1 MNLVGLGVMVGE
13 KHGKYLGF
21 KIGIETPFEW
31 NAEREFLSDTD
42 TYNICINCFMMAS
55 MAYKFYLLSKRSQEI
70 LGFYTNELLE
80 NMEQIQL
87 PEEMVNNT
95 LCISLPEI
103 TTVTPIY
110 DYNLQSIG
118 KETEL
123 FENTFVKQE
132 ITKSEETD
140 DIDNDKVVVIIQDNG
155 EPAFYRAQ
163 PDGSLI
169 ELEESEGEK
178 YRRKFNASI
187 VTVKKEERLK
197 KGRKRGPMSFKMCS
211 RCPVKYRFIT
221 KLKQHMMMD
230 HNVTLFVCKV
240 CQAFTENEQEYHNHM
255 KTHTDIH
262 QCAVCNTVFKK
273 RSTIINH
280 LKWHERMKNIT
291 ENALQTEN
299 AHICEKCGKIMFDE
313 ESLRQHY
320 DSVHYKKFTCYYCG
334 RMYKGEM
341 SFDSHIKKHEKNME
355 IGRIALKLKIRS
367 IRVRRLARLGA
378 CVRRVGD
385 TSWTSERCCGIR
397 GYITTRGL
405 TPARVRKGT
414 FLLDNR
420 ATLLSRDCHYFS
432 PSDFVLKLN
441 LLRRMRELGGN
452 MITEDGIKI
461 EWMNHLPAQ
470 IRVVLSVN
478 TDSSLDML
486 EAMADKMMEYSES
499 SNIAA
504 VSSSQPDSV
513 AVNQQVMS
521 AQIQVLSKQL
531 EKLTLEISEL
541 RSRGRPHHRRYQRSR
556 SRSKSTAKYQNDSN
570 RECGR
575 RFVSLNRRNQHAL
588 CAHTAPT
595 RRCPL
600 CPALFHLR
608 SMVNSH
614 VKKVHLREHK
624 RRNRVNKHRDV
635 PWRTAPV
642 PIQELSVDIQNDILE
657 LQAAHAHAND
667 WTYED
672 SSQSL
677 EMEHI

>member
-1 MNLVGLGVMVGE
+1 MANTLDLKLVLKHLSNGTLSENLCIICLEPLRDQSENIFTKVC
-13 KHGKYLGF
+13 KYDKEYCIADVLQTMCD
-21 KIGIETPFEW
+21 IT
-31 NAEREFLSDTD
+31 LSDTD

-103 TTVTPIY
+103 ATVTPVY

-140 DIDNDKVVVIIQDNG
+140 DNDNDKVVVIIQDNG

-178 YRRKFNASI
+178 YRKKFKASI

-355 IGRIALKLKIRS
+355 IGSFK
-367 IRVRRLARLGA
+367 
-378 CVRRVGD
+378 D
-385 TSWTSERCCGIR
+385 
-397 GYITTRGL
+397 
-405 TPARVRKGT
+405 
-414 FLLDNR
+414 
-420 ATLLSRDCHYFS
+420 
-432 PSDFVLKLN
+432 
-441 LLRRMRELGGN
+441 
-452 MITEDGIKI
+452 
-461 EWMNHLPAQ
+461 
-470 IRVVLSVN
+470 
-478 TDSSLDML
+478 
-486 EAMADKMMEYSES
+486 
-499 SNIAA
+499 
-504 VSSSQPDSV
+504 
-513 AVNQQVMS
+513 S
-521 AQIQVLSKQL
+521 AQTKDKVNPS
-531 EKLTLEISEL
+531 EKAGKARCMCSTC
-541 RSRGRPHHRRYQRSR
+541 GRHFVDERALLWHQRLHNNER
-556 SRSKSTAKYQNDSN
+556 PYPCK
-570 RECGR
+570 ECGR